1 MQLLSGPPAPITSNE
16 TIPAESIFDKIPAY
30 YLGPTEPYFVLLG
43 KEVRSGVTRF
53 KEGWCRLAVGN
64 GPTERAFAIG
74 LGYSVIGI
82 MLALYLNVLTIGNAR
97 SATRAVRNAVRQQLL
112 VIKVS
117 NGFSGESVPQCLFFV

>member
-1 MQLLSGPPAPITSNE
+1 MFSGPPPLTNE
-16 TIPAESIFDKIPAY
+16 TIPVESILDRIPT
-30 YLGPTEPYFVLLG
+30 YLGPTEPFFALLG
-43 KEVRSGVTRF
+43 REVRSGVTKFRV
-53 KEGWCRLAVGN
+53 GWCRLAVGS

-117 NGFSGESVPQCLFFV
+117 YSSSHEWACQCLFFV